1 MDEYGT
7 YLSLRGIQ
15 MDKEVSLAAIREL
28 YKKEWESEEDIPYA
42 QSIYKMIDEVIEYQD
57 HMRNIFH
64 LEGIGPH
71 KGEYEIAYLPFLNS
85 QAIMTYQ
92 HNTHTKIAY
101 PITTF
106 KDSHEYALS

>member
-42 QSIYKMIDEVIEYQD
+42 QSIYKMIDEVIEYQLD
-57 HMRNIFH
+57 KISDGELEDFYRYHMQKHYEDKRNAIEFND
-64 LEGIGPH
+64 
-71 KGEYEIAYLPFLNS
+71 AWVVFDNS
-85 QAIMTYQ
+85 R
-92 HNTHTKIAY
+92 K
-101 PITTF
+101 
-106 KDSHEYALS
+106 S

>member
-42 QSIYKMIDEVIEYQD
+42 QSIYKMID
-57 HMRNIFH
+57 
-64 LEGIGPH
+64 
-71 KGEYEIAYLPFLNS
+71 
-85 QAIMTYQ
+85 
-92 HNTHTKIAY
+92 
-101 PITTF
+101 
-106 KDSHEYALS
+106 

>member
-42 QSIYKMIDEVIEYQD
+42 QSIYKMIDEVIEYQLD
-57 HMRNIFH
+57 KISDVELEDFYRYHMQKHYEDKRNAIEFND
-64 LEGIGPH
+64 
-71 KGEYEIAYLPFLNS
+71 AWVVFDNS
-85 QAIMTYQ
+85 R
-92 HNTHTKIAY
+92 K
-101 PITTF
+101 
-106 KDSHEYALS
+106 S

>member
-42 QSIYKMIDEVIEYQD
+42 QSIYKMIDEVIEYQLD
-57 HMRNIFH
+57 KISDGELEDFYRYHMQKHYEDKRNAIEFND
-64 LEGIGPH
+64 
-71 KGEYEIAYLPFLNS
+71 AWVVFDNS
-85 QAIMTYQ
+85 RKSWLRNNAASSTD
-92 HNTHTKIAY
+92 
-101 PITTF
+101 F
-106 KDSHEYALS
+106 SFG

>member
-42 QSIYKMIDEVIEYQD
+42 QSIYKMIDEVIEYQLD
-57 HMRNIFH
+57 KISDGELEDFYRYHMQKHYEDKRNAIEFNDAWV
-64 LEGIGPH
+64 L
-71 KGEYEIAYLPFLNS
+71 FDNS
-85 QAIMTYQ
+85 R
-92 HNTHTKIAY
+92 K
-101 PITTF
+101 
-106 KDSHEYALS
+106 S

>member
-42 QSIYKMIDEVIEYQD
+42 QSIYKMIDEVIEYQLD
-57 HMRNIFH
+57 KISDGELEDFYRYHMQKHYEDKRNAIVFND
-64 LEGIGPH
+64 
-71 KGEYEIAYLPFLNS
+71 AWVVFDNS
-85 QAIMTYQ
+85 R
-92 HNTHTKIAY
+92 K
-101 PITTF
+101 
-106 KDSHEYALS
+106 S